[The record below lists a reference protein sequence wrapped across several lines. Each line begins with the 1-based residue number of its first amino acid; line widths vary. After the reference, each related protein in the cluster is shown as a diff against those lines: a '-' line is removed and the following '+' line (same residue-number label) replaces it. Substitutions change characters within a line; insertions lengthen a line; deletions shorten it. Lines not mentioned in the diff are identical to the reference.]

1 MINRRQM
8 VAGAG
13 ALAGLAA
20 VSGCAAFRGGGSSL
34 EERLRRIEATHGGR
48 LGVAV
53 LDSGGRLQG
62 GHRRDER
69 FPLLSTFKLLLAG
82 AVLARVDG
90 GSLRLDK
97 RIYYPRAELVTY
109 SPVTEKYAG
118 SQGMTV
124 DALCEAT
131 MTLSDNTA
139 GNLLLRLIGG
149 PAGLTA
155 YLRLLGDDL
164 TRLDRWETE
173 LNEAVPGDPRDTTT
187 PGAMLKT
194 MAKLTL
200 GDALSPASRERL
212 QGWLRGSRTGD
223 KRLRALLPAGWS
235 AGEKTGTG
243 AYRTSNDAG
252 LLWPPSG
259 DPILVAAYLTEG
271 SPDAAVR
278 DAALAQVGA
287 AVAAAWQGRRPG
299 SSHERS
305 TLRA

>member
-20 VSGCAAFRGGGSSL
+20 VPVCARLRGGAESL
-34 EERLRRIEATHGGR
+34 EHQLRRIEAAHGGR

-53 LDSGGRLQG
+53 LDSGGRSKA
-62 GHRRDER
+62 GHRGEER
-69 FPLLSTFKLLLAG
+69 FPL
-82 AVLARVDG
+82 RVDG
-90 GSLRLDK
+90 GNLRLDE
-97 RIYYPRAELVTY
+97 RLHYSCAELVAH
-109 SPVTEKYAG
+109 SPVTEKHAG
-118 SQGMTV
+118 GEGMTV
-124 DALCEAT
+124 DALCDAT

-139 GNLLLRLIGG
+139 ANLLLRLLGG

-155 YLRLLGDDL
+155 YLRLLGDDI

-187 PGAMLKT
+187 PHAMLKT

-200 GDALSPASRERL
+200 GDALSPASRQRL
-212 QGWLRGSRTGD
+212 QGWLLRNRTGD
-223 KRLRALLPAGWS
+223 ARLRALLPAGWS

-243 AYRTSNDAG
+243 AYRTSNDVG

-259 DPILVAAYLTEG
+259 SPILVAAYLTEG
-271 SPDAAVR
+271 SPEAAVR
-278 DAALAQVGA
+278 DWALAQVGA
-287 AVAAAWQGRRPG
+287 AVAAAWERRRP
-299 SSHERS
+299 
-305 TLRA
+305 

>member
-8 VAGAG
+8 VGGAG
-13 ALAGLAA
+13 ALVALAA
-20 VSGCAAFRGGGSSL
+20 APGCAVLRGGAPDL
-34 EERLRRIEATHGGR
+34 EQRLRGIEAAHGGR

-53 LDSGGRLQG
+53 LDSGGRLQA
-62 GHRRDER
+62 GHRQDER

-90 GSLRLDK
+90 GNLRLDT
-97 RIYYPRAELVTY
+97 RIHYSKAELVTY
-109 SPVTEKYAG
+109 SPVTEKHAG
-118 SQGMTV
+118 SEGMTV

-155 YLRLLGDDL
+155 FLRFLGDDL

-187 PGAMLKT
+187 PQAMLKT

-200 GDALSPASRERL
+200 GDALSPASRQRL
-212 QGWLRGSRTGD
+212 QGWLRGNRTGD
-223 KRLRALLPAGWS
+223 ARLRAQLPAGWS

-243 AYRTSNDAG
+243 AYRTSNDVG
-252 LLWPPSG
+252 LLWPPRG
-259 DPILVAAYLTEG
+259 APILVAAYLTEG

-287 AVAAAWQGRRPG
+287 AVAAAWEKAKR
-299 SSHERS
+299 
-305 TLRA
+305 

>member
-1 MINRRQM
+1 MIDRRQM

-13 ALAGLAA
+13 ALVGLAA
-20 VSGCAAFRGGGSSL
+20 VPGCAVLRGGTASL
-34 EERLRRIEATHGGR
+34 EERLRRIEAAHGGR

-53 LDSGGRLQG
+53 QDSGGGQQAGYRQ
-62 GHRRDER
+62 DER

-90 GSLRLDK
+90 GNLHLDK
-97 RIYYPRAELVTY
+97 RIFYSSAELVTY
-109 SPVTEKYAG
+109 SPVTEKHAG
-118 SQGMTV
+118 TEGMTV
-124 DALCEAT
+124 EALCEAT

-139 GNLLLRLIGG
+139 GNLLLRLLGG

-155 YLRLLGDDL
+155 YLRFLGDDL

-187 PGAMLKT
+187 PAAMLKT

-200 GDALSPASRERL
+200 GDALSPASRQRL
-212 QGWLRGSRTGD
+212 QGWLRGNRTGD
-223 KRLRALLPAGWS
+223 ARLRALLPAGWS

-243 AYRTSNDAG
+243 AYRTSNDVG
-252 LLWPPSG
+252 LLWPPRG

-271 SPDAAVR
+271 SADAAVR

-287 AVAAAWQGRRPG
+287 AVAAEWQGRRP
-299 SSHERS
+299 
-305 TLRA
+305 

>member
-1 MINRRQM
+1 MVIDRRQM

-13 ALAGLAA
+13 ALVGLAA
-20 VSGCAAFRGGGSSL
+20 VPGCAAFRGGGLSL
-34 EERLRRIEATHGGR
+34 EERLRRVEAAGGGR

-53 LDSGGRLQG
+53 LDSGGGLEG
-62 GHRRDER
+62 GHRQEER

-82 AVLARVDG
+82 AVLARADG
-90 GSLRLDK
+90 GNLRLDK
-97 RIYYPRAELVTY
+97 RIHYPRAELVTY
-109 SPVTEKYAG
+109 SPVTEKHAG
-118 SQGMTV
+118 SEGMTV

-155 YLRLLGDDL
+155 FLRFLGDDV

-200 GDALSPASRERL
+200 GDALSPASRQRL
-212 QGWLRGSRTGD
+212 QSWLRGSRTGD

-243 AYRTSNDAG
+243 AYRTSNDVG
-252 LLWPPSG
+252 LLWPPRG
-259 DPILVAAYLTEG
+259 GPILVAAYLTEG

-278 DAALAQVGA
+278 DSTLAQVGA
-287 AVAAAWQGRRPG
+287 AVAAAWEGRRP
-299 SSHERS
+299 
-305 TLRA
+305 